1 MVLDTFL
8 IIYVGVL
15 VNVTQHTQ
23 KITCKKYKL
32 HKTLGDRNLNFGKYL
47 LCKAKK
53 NTYKVYRL
61 IWYFHYCQKS
71 LYVHVYFKTK
81 DDINALHYTRRKV
94 HLWTVC

>member
-8 IIYVGVL
+8 IVYVGVL
-15 VNVTQHTQ
+15 VSVTQHTQ

-53 NTYKVYRL
+53 KHIQSVPFNMVFSLLSKESIRTRL
-61 IWYFHYCQKS
+61 
-71 LYVHVYFKTK
+71 L
-81 DDINALHYTRRKV
+81 
-94 HLWTVC
+94 